1 MSYWSNLLRITTRLL
16 TLRRVAMSDI
26 SDSPL
31 LLALLWVATGVL
43 YVVDY
48 VVIPAN
54 GQYQASTILLMV
66 CGTVVSALLAASIIQ
81 RRSDAIRLSIVYL
94 LGAFGAGVVWFVLL
108 LMLPD
113 EDLTVAWIAW
123 SVGVA
128 ALIWSVAV
136 ACVFLARAC
145 EARRVWP
152 RVILAIGILM
162 TAMSSAQYVPI
173 LDGYLS
179 MLAFET
185 EGEGAQNE
193 TVAPIDAE
201 ALWPIQPQLV
211 AASLARLDQGS
222 QAGPPTFVV
231 SIAAGGSQQLFGREA
246 RAVERLL
253 SRRFGLNSG
262 GVLLSNARADL
273 NNVPLAN
280 DTNLTAILAGIGK
293 SADVSRGLVV
303 IYLTS
308 HGGRDA
314 ALQTDLPD
322 YTRLH
327 EISAQRLAAALD
339 RAKIRRRIVIVS
351 ACYSGTW
358 IKPLTSPDTIV
369 ITAAA
374 ADRTSFGCDDSRE
387 YTVFGEALING
398 ELRDGASL
406 EDAFAALKRVVS
418 LREAAQDITQSSPQV
433 FVGDRMRDVWTAK
446 VDPPAR

>member
-1 MSYWSNLLRITTRLL
+1 MSHWSNRARINLRLL
-16 TLRRVAMSDI
+16 TLRRVAVTDI
-26 SDSPL
+26 SNSPL
-31 LLALLWVATGVL
+31 RLALLWIATSVL

-48 VVIPAN
+48 VVLPAD
-54 GQYQASTILLMV
+54 GQYQVGAILLMV
-66 CGTVVSALLAASIIQ
+66 CGMVISALLAASIVQ
-81 RRSDAIRLSIVYL
+81 RRSDAVRLSIVYL
-94 LGAFGAGVVWFVLL
+94 LGAFGAGVVWLVLL
-108 LMLPD
+108 LLPD
-113 EDLTVAWIAW
+113 EDLIVAWIAW

-128 ALIWSVAV
+128 ALIWSLAV
-136 ACVFLARAC
+136 VGVFLARAC
-145 EARRVWP
+145 EARWGWLRV
-152 RVILAIGILM
+152 VLAIAILM
-162 TAMSSAQYVPI
+162 AAMSSARYVPV

-179 MLAFET
+179 MLAFQG
-185 EGEGAQNE
+185 EGEGARNE
-193 TVAPIDAE
+193 AFAPIDAE
-201 ALWPIQPQLV
+201 ALWPAQPQLV
-211 AASLARLDQGS
+211 ADSLARLDQAS
-222 QAGPPTFVV
+222 QASPPTFVV

-253 SRRFGLNSG
+253 SRRFGSNSG

-273 NNVPLAN
+273 NKVPLAN

-293 SADVSRGLVV
+293 SADAARGLTV

-308 HGGRDA
+308 HGGTNA

-374 ADRTSFGCDDSRE
+374 ADRTSFGCDDSRQ

-398 ELRDGASL
+398 KLSDGASL
-406 EDAFAALKRVVS
+406 AEAFAALKREVS
-418 LREAAQDITQSSPQV
+418 LREAEQDAMPSLPQA
-433 FVGDRMRDVWTAK
+433 FVGDRMRDVWAAK
-446 VDPPAR
+446 ADSPRGR